1 MDDDPM
7 SKFAETFPALYNEI
21 VSYAPCGE
29 GGVYIFLKDGSVK
42 KFQVLKDG
50 VSLERIS

>member
-1 MDDDPM
+1 MDDPV
-7 SKFAETFPALYNEI
+7 SVFAETFPALYKDI

-29 GGVYIFLKDGSVK
+29 GGIYIYLKDGSVK

-50 VSLERIS
+50 VSLERVK